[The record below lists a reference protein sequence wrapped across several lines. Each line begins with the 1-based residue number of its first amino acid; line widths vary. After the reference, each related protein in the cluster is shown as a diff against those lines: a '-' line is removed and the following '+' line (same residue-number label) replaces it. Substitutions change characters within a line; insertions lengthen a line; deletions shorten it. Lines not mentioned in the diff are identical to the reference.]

1 MLKRLSIVPLALA
14 LILGVGAAKSNTRAP
29 APMNHVRNIVLV
41 HGAFA
46 DGSSYAKVIP
56 LLSRAAAPPILGH
69 GERTPRLPFHNSELR
84 EDAMTATA
92 TSIVSPNVD
101 RHIAEFLDGLN
112 SSGGKPMEQLSPQ
125 DARTVLESLQKSVT
139 VPLAPA
145 DISEKTINVDG
156 RPLTLTIVRPAG
168 VKGILPVFMFF
179 HGGGWVLGD
188 FPTHERLVRDLVAAS
203 GAVGVFPNYTRSPE
217 ARYPTA
223 INQMYGATKWV
234 AENGASIQVD
244 GERLAVVGNSVGGN
258 AAGVIS
264 LMAKDKGGPAIR
276 LTVMMWPVTDAN
288 FETGSYSELAEGHF
302 LSRNM
307 MKWFWDNYAPD
318 VRQRREIYASP
329 LQATIAQLKGLPP
342 TLIQVAENDVLR
354 DEGEA
359 YARKLD
365 SAGVDVTHVRYDG
378 LIHDWGLLNPISQLP
393 GVRASLLQVGQ
404 ALQKRLAAK

>member
-1 MLKRLSIVPLALA
+1 
-14 LILGVGAAKSNTRAP
+14 
-29 APMNHVRNIVLV
+29 
-41 HGAFA
+41 
-46 DGSSYAKVIP
+46 
-56 LLSRAAAPPILGH
+56 
-69 GERTPRLPFHNSELR
+69 
-84 EDAMTATA
+84 MTATM

-101 RHIAEFLDGLN
+101 RRIAEFLDALN
-112 SSGGKPMEQLSPQ
+112 SSGGKPMEQLTPQ
-125 DARTVLESLQKSVT
+125 DARAVLVNLQQSVT
-139 VPLAPA
+139 VPLPPA
-145 DISEKTINVDG
+145 DVSEKTITVDG
-156 RPLTLTIVRPAG
+156 QPLTLTIVRPAG
-168 VKGILPVFMFF
+168 AKGMLPVFMFF

-188 FPTHERLVRDLVAAS
+188 FPTHERLVRDLVAGS
-203 GAVGVFPNYTRSPE
+203 GAVAVFPNYTRSPE

-234 AENGASIQVD
+234 AEHGAEIQVD
-244 GERLAVVGNSVGGN
+244 GKRLAVVGNSVGGN

-288 FETGSYSELAEGHF
+288 FETQSYQELAEGHF

-365 SAGVDVTHVRYDG
+365 AAGVELTHVRYDG

-393 GVRASLLQVGQ
+393 GVRASLLQAAE
-404 ALQKRLAAK
+404 ALKKRLS